1 VCLHIV
7 TYNATFSATYS
18 ATYSATHSSIGIAF
32 GANTHALWADT
43 KTFRPNTTA
52 SDNHS

>member
-7 TYNATFSATYS
+7 TYS
-18 ATYSATHSSIGIAF
+18 ATYSATHTSIDFAF
-32 GANTHALWADT
+32 GANTHALWTDA
-43 KTFRPNTTA
+43 KTLRPNTTA